1 MVTCPI
7 DLYSAATVVVREGTG
22 RICGPRHCPKAVQ
35 AVALTLDR
43 FGLDGLDVDLSLDSP
58 IPRGKGMAS
67 STADIVASV
76 AATGAA
82 LGRATDA
89 ELEADIALMIE
100 PSDGTMLPGI
110 ALFDHVQGQVRRSIG
125 DPPPMSILVLEFDQG
140 LDTVAFNSI
149 DRTETLRLRSE
160 SFRESLSLIEAGVA
174 TADTELI
181 GRGASLSASTYQDVL
196 AKPELPQVFA
206 LADAAGAV
214 GVNVAHSGTV
224 AGLLFDEDAERVEW
238 AAAQARLRLRG
249 LRKVHRQRLIGGG
262 VEALD

>member
-1 MVTCPI
+1 M
-7 DLYSAATVVVREGTG
+7 REGTG

-100 PSDGTMLPGI
+100 PSD
-110 ALFDHVQGQVRRSIG
+110 
-125 DPPPMSILVLEFDQG
+125 
-140 LDTVAFNSI
+140 
-149 DRTETLRLRSE
+149 
-160 SFRESLSLIEAGVA
+160 
-174 TADTELI
+174 
-181 GRGASLSASTYQDVL
+181 
-196 AKPELPQVFA
+196 
-206 LADAAGAV
+206 
-214 GVNVAHSGTV
+214 
-224 AGLLFDEDAERVEW
+224 
-238 AAAQARLRLRG
+238 
-249 LRKVHRQRLIGGG
+249 
-262 VEALD
+262 